1 MIALTKLTVC
11 MPIQKTTAKLTT
23 RVITASS
30 RVITSAQ
37 KVCVI
42 GTFVT
47 INTLYDSFVMVVRLI
62 RWFISLVVTVFDE
75 VQQTCNWPGAVD
87 PPCGTKGQATT
98 SATG

>member
-1 MIALTKLTVC
+1 MTALTKLTVC

-47 INTLYDSFVMVVRLI
+47 INTLYDSFVMAVRYFSCSNGV
-62 RWFISLVVTVFDE
+62 R
-75 VQQTCNWPGAVD
+75 
-87 PPCGTKGQATT
+87 
-98 SATG
+98 